1 MLAGLWARF
10 RRRPDAPFD
19 LRALNDSEHAG
30 ALAAFNAAST
40 RAREADR
47 EKRRLKK
54 VVEVIPVDEVFGGW
68 RKRYGTPAEVL
79 DHDAVRAFY
88 AEHGKTVPT
97 KNAEAPLI
105 VEYIGQEGG

>member
-1 MLAGLWARF
+1 VLAGLWARI
-10 RRRPDAPFD
+10 RRRPAAPFD
-19 LRALNDSEHAG
+19 LRALNASEHAA

-54 VVEVIPVDEVFGGW
+54 VVEAIPADRVFAGW

-88 AEHGKTVPT
+88 AEHGKAVPT

-105 VEYIGQEGG
+105 VEYVGPGEG